1 MAHRDKFGRTTFG
14 RKSTR
19 QDDTG
24 ETPAPIPIDLPL
36 KLCRSAEAF
45 SILDA
50 ADRAVC
56 HIYFEDEPT
65 RRQAMRLFTEAQ
77 ARQIS
82 QTIARMLTDADGTGV
97 RAGSSMIP
105 FENLNAETDE

>member
-1 MAHRDKFGRTTFG
+1 M
-14 RKSTR
+14 R

-36 KLCRSAEAF
+36 RICRSAEAF
-45 SILDA
+45 IIRDA

-56 HIYFEDEPT
+56 HVCFEDDARP
-65 RRQAMRLFTEAQ
+65 QAMRGFTEAQ

-82 QTIARMLTDADGTGV
+82 QTIARMLTDADG
-97 RAGSSMIP
+97 AGARPSRSMSP
-105 FENLNAETDE
+105 LEDSDAGTDE